1 MPKYTTSVLRLAVAS
16 ALAMG
21 SLAGIQTS
29 AFAGAGHSGGH
40 NDGVEIGAP
49 GDISDVRRT
58 IRITMEDNFYDKEK
72 IVVRGG
78 ETVRFLVE
86 NKGEFVHE
94 FNIGTAAMHAD
105 HQKEMMMMMEHGALE
120 ADKINMDM
128 MEMDMGNGQSMKHDD
143 PNSVLLEPGQRQEV
157 IWKFSDNSNIEFACN
172 VPGHYQAGMYG
183 DVKVQ

>member
-94 FNIGTAAMHAD
+94 FNIGTATMHAD
-105 HQKEMMMMMEHGALE
+105 HQIPFVIFALI
-120 ADKINMDM
+120 DFLI
-128 MEMDMGNGQSMKHDD
+128 
-143 PNSVLLEPGQRQEV
+143 R
-157 IWKFSDNSNIEFACN
+157 
-172 VPGHYQAGMYG
+172 
-183 DVKVQ
+183 